1 MKEFWFYTISFPLS
15 MALRELHRLHENY
28 ILDNLFIAHGHRETQ
43 IYECIKLAPPP
54 HQRQMNY
61 NLDKY

>member
-1 MKEFWFYTISFPLS
+1 